1 MTSNNLVSISEAR
14 QILYK
19 IISLFPDAK
28 GELR

>member
-19 IISLFPDAK
+19 IISLFP
-28 GELR
+28 